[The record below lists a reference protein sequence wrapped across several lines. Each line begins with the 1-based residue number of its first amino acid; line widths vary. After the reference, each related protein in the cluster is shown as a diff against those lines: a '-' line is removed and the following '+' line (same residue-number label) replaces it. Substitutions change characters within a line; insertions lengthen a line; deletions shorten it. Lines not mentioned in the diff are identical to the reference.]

1 MNDHH
6 KGWKFLV
13 TLETP
18 GGRLDYESKLFVA
31 SAAAARKKLDRA
43 RDELRRVCSAKLV
56 REELIPVE

>member
-1 MNDHH
+1 MNDN

-31 SAAAARKKLDRA
+31 PAQKARRKLARA
-43 RDELRRVCSAKLV
+43 RDELARALDAKPV